1 MKKIVDKSK
10 KEIIPRQTIGI
21 IKVAAKI
28 LINKQRNF
36 TLVVNIN
43 QQYILKGFFLAARKY
58 AKGNHMK

>member
-1 MKKIVDKSK
+1 MKKIANKSK

-43 QQYILKGFFLAARKY
+43 QQDILKEFFLAARKY